1 MKICKKK
8 FREIAF
14 LAVLNLFPVQK
25 LIFGHFWNC
34 QKWNLV
40 KKITCKIDLFVFTSF
55 LAHSESAS
63 SSISDNEIQV
73 EEPKNSRGKNF
84 KKNEYSKNEVETLYK
99 GVSKYGPD
107 FATIFFVYKKK
118 FHPCRTPVKLYDKW
132 RHHLQYHSKEEYIK
146 MKYQ

>member
-1 MKICKKK
+1 M
-8 FREIAF
+8 
-14 LAVLNLFPVQK
+14 
-25 LIFGHFWNC
+25 
-34 QKWNLV
+34 
-40 KKITCKIDLFVFTSF
+40 
-55 LAHSESAS
+55 
-63 SSISDNEIQV
+63 ISDNEIQV

-146 MKYQ
+146 MKYYQ